1 MNFIGQ
7 SFAMLQTA
15 KRMSKSMSKA
25 TQSASAT
32 VPPISPSIDPAEVAK
47 FAAMAEDWWNPYG
60 KFRPLHKFNPTRL
73 AFIRDTAAAHF
84 GRNPQ
89 APMPLQSL
97 KLLDIGCGGGLLSEP
112 MTRLGAQVT
121 GVDATLPNVK
131 TAVTHA
137 AQSGLKIDYRHGTAE
152 GLLAAGEGPY
162 DIVLNMEVVEHV
174 ADAAAFLK
182 DTAKLIAPGGLMFI
196 ATINRTARALAFAI
210 IGAERILRW
219 LPEGTHDFH
228 KLVKPS
234 EIEAALAG
242 EPGLS
247 LDAPIG
253 VMYNPLLDRWSLG
266 RDTGMNY
273 MIVVKKA

>member
-1 MNFIGQ
+1 
-7 SFAMLQTA
+7 
-15 KRMSKSMSKA
+15 MSKSRHSSDNPVQPK
-25 TQSASAT
+25 
-32 VPPISPSIDPAEVAK
+32 SPSIDPAEVAK

-60 KFRPLHKFNPTRL
+60 KFRPLHKFNPIRL
-73 AFIRDTAAAHF
+73 AFIRDTVAAHF
-84 GRNPQ
+84 GRSPL
-89 APMPLQSL
+89 APLPLKDL

-112 MTRLGAQVT
+112 MTRLGAIVT

-131 TAVTHA
+131 TALTHA
-137 AQSGLKIDYRHGTAE
+137 AQSGLNIDYRHGTAE

-182 DTAKLIAPGGLMFI
+182 DSAKLVAPGGLMII
-196 ATINRTARALAFAI
+196 ATINRTIRALAFAI

-219 LPEGTHDFH
+219 LPEGTHDFD
-228 KLVKPS
+228 KLIKPS

-242 EPGLS
+242 QPGLS

-273 MIVVKKA
+273 MIVVKKT